1 MTINHGNHE
10 NDQNPNHDQVCA
22 GPCVDKEGEMVCPF
36 VKWQWE
42 EVMMLM
48 FEMVILVMVMVIIL

>member
-10 NDQNPNHDQVCA
+10 NYQNPNHDQVCA

-42 EVMMLM
+42 EVMLM
-48 FEMVILVMVMVIIL
+48 FEMMILVMVMVIIL